1 MEHDSSR
8 SGYHEPEPGSA
19 GLSATE
25 EDWGDDYPKTFSVN
39 LIWAE
44 ARDKE
49 GRAGAIGLNGG
60 MPWHCA
66 EDMKHFKELTVSH
79 PVIMGRK
86 TWESLGGKYRPLPN
100 RDNIVV
106 SRDPMYRAPG
116 ATVVTSLDD
125 ALDMARQEAIPD
137 DGLDRSEIWIL
148 GGAQL
153 FAKALPFADKAY
165 VTDLAATVD
174 ADSYAP
180 DMASLVEAGMW
191 RGGKPKWASGIRPP
205 RRSPASI
212 PIVSVSWPKPS
223 KHANPAY
230 ALYSGMSRIHIHS
243 TPTIQSGRV
252 RPGEARLR
260 IDSKL

>member
-66 EDMKHFKELTVSH
+66 E
-79 PVIMGRK
+79 
-86 TWESLGGKYRPLPN
+86 SLGGKYRPLPN

-106 SRDPMYRAPG
+106 SHDPMYRAPG

-137 DGLDRSEIWIL
+137 DGLDRSEIWII

-191 RGGKPKWASGIRPP
+191 REAEVGEWHTPAKEESGIDSYRF
-205 RRSPASI
+205 
-212 PIVSVSWPKPS
+212 
-223 KHANPAY
+223 
-230 ALYSGMSRIHIHS
+230 RILAK
-243 TPTIQSGRV
+243 T
-252 RPGEARLR
+252 
-260 IDSKL
+260 K

>member
-106 SRDPMYRAPG
+106 SHDPMYRAPG

-137 DGLDRSEIWIL
+137 DGLDRSEIWII

-191 RGGKPKWASGIRPP
+191 REAEVGEWHTP

>member
-106 SRDPMYRAPG
+106 SHDPMYRAPG

-137 DGLDRSEIWIL
+137 DGLDRSEIWII

-191 RGGKPKWASGIRPP
+191 REAEVGIRPP